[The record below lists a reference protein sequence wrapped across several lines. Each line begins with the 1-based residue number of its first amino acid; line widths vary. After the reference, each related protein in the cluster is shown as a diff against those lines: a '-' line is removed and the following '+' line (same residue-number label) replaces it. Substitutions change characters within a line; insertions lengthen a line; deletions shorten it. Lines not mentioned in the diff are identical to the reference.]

1 MRMEGRNFYH
11 VISYCKLSL
20 EVMVA
25 LPLDLVMSASH

>member
-25 LPLDLVMSASH
+25 LPLDLVM